1 MSQIYLDQS
10 AIQDLISHREKIFD
24 EHKQVYDKYGI
35 DILANDTLSSLS
47 IWEIVHQYDPAYNTN
62 FHRNGED
69 GRSGNTLIEN
79 KCSTVTPS
87 RTKGTVGKAGFQF
100 HAQGDLNHARYIFAV
115 RRKDN
120 LKLARIWDI
129 QTATGVA
136 AVQQC
141 LAQGKQNWINKGK
154 PNHDAIV
161 VPEKLLLTLPVSSTQ
176 VIDGCVV
183 YQV

>member
-1 MSQIYLDQS
+1 MTQKYLDQQ
-10 AIQDLISHREKIFD
+10 AIEDLISHRDQIFA
-24 EHKQVYDKYGI
+24 EHKKVYNKHGI

-47 IWEIVHQYDPAYNTN
+47 IWEIVHQYDPNYNTN

-69 GRSGNTLIEN
+69 GKSGATLVEN
-79 KCSTVTPS
+79 KCSTIAPS

-100 HAQGDLNHARYIFAV
+100 HAQGDLNHERYIFAV

-120 LKLARIWDI
+120 LKLARIWDVAS
-129 QTATGVA
+129 TDGVA

-141 LAQGKQNWINKGK
+141 LADGKQNWINKGK

-161 VPEKLLLTLPVSSTQ
+161 VPEKLLLTLEVSSTQ
-176 VIDGCVV
+176 IIDGCVV
-183 YQV
+183 NQV

>member
-1 MSQIYLDQS
+1 MSRYLEKNK
-10 AIQDLISHREKIFD
+10 IEDLISHREKIFAV
-24 EHKQVYDKYGI
+24 HKEVYDNYGI

-47 IWEIVHQYDPAYNTN
+47 IWEIVSQYDADYNTN

-69 GRSGNTLIEN
+69 AKSGQVLIEN

-100 HAQGDLNHARYIFAV
+100 HAQGHLVHDRYIFAV

-120 LKLARIWDI
+120 LKIARIWDVI
-129 QTATGVA
+129 SPTGIA

-141 LAQGKQNWINKGK
+141 LEEGKQKWISKGK

-161 VPEKLLLTLPVSSTQ
+161 VPEKLLLTLPVVETLT
-176 VIDGCVV
+176 VGACVV
-183 YQV
+183 VKV

>member
-1 MSQIYLDQS
+1 MSKYLDQA
-10 AIQDLISHREKIFD
+10 AIEDLISYREKIFAVHR
-24 EHKQVYDKYGI
+24 EVYDKYEI

-47 IWEIVHQYDPAYNTN
+47 IWEIVHRYDPEYNTN

-69 GRSGNTLIEN
+69 GKSGTVLIEN
-79 KCSTVTPS
+79 KCSTVAPA

-100 HAQGDLNHARYIFAV
+100 HAQGELNHARYIFAV

-129 QTATGVA
+129 ASPHSIA

-141 LAQGKQNWINKGK
+141 LEAGKQNWINKGK

-161 VPEKLLLTLPVSSTQ
+161 VPEKLLLELPVLSTQ
-176 VIDGCVV
+176 VIDECVV
-183 YQV
+183 KQI